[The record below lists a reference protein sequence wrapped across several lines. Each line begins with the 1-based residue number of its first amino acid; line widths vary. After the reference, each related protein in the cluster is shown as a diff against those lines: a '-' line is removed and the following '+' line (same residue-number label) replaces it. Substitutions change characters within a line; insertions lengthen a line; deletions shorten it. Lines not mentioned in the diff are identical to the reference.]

1 MLRKTYDG
9 VMALAAR
16 RDAPV
21 WLAVVAFIEGVFFPI
36 PPDVMLMPLVMARR
50 ERAWRYALICTLAS
64 IAGGCT
70 GYAVGYFLQPVGHW
84 LLAMAG
90 HADSLDRIRQWYDE
104 WGFALL
110 VVPIP
115 YKLIAITS
123 GFFHYS
129 FPLFLG
135 ASLVIRGF
143 RFFLV
148 AGLVKVYGAAIQAFI
163 EKRLILVTGAVAVVL
178 IAAFVAIKMAV

>member
-16 RDAPV
+16 RDASV

-36 PPDVMLMPLVMARR
+36 PPDVMLMPMVMARR
-50 ERAWRYALICTLAS
+50 EKAWRYAAICTLAS

-70 GYAVGYFLQPVGHW
+70 GYSVGYFLHSVGDW

-90 HADSLDRIRQWYDE
+90 HADGADRIGRWYAE

-110 VVPIP
+110 VIPIP

-129 FPLFLG
+129 FPLFVG
-135 ASLVIRGF
+135 ASLLIRGF

-148 AGLVKVYGAAIQAFI
+148 AGLVKVYGASIQAFI
-163 EKRLILVTGAVAVVL
+163 EKRLILVTGAVAVLL
-178 IAAFVAIKMAV
+178 IAVFVAIKMLV